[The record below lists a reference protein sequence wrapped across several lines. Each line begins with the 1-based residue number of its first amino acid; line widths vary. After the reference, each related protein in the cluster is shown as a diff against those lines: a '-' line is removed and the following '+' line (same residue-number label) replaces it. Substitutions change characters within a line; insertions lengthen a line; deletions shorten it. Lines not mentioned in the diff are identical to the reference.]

1 MEFGKDLQV
10 ILSQANEFIQRLS
23 NGLIESCSNNYLPC
37 ASSVLVEV
45 CNALEMDSKLHIM
58 KVKGKV
64 GSSINF
70 NSRVKSADHRR
81 KEKVR

>member
-1 MEFGKDLQV
+1 MEFGKDLQA
-10 ILSQANEFIQRLS
+10 ILSQANEFIQNLS
-23 NGLIESCSNNYLPC
+23 NGLIESCSLNYKPC
-37 ASSVLVEV
+37 SNSVLDDV
-45 CNALEMDSKLHIM
+45 CNALEMDSKLHVM